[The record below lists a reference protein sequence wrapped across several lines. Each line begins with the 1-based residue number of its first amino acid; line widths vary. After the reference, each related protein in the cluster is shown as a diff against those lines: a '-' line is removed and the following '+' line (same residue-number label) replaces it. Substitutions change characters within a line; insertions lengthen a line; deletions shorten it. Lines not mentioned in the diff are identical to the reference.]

1 MQRIRKS
8 NRTGIYGPVYHSTP
22 GMFDDDARLTV
33 SGRLADNTK
42 ITLNKYLKNIHQTQI

>member
-33 SGRLADNTK
+33 FDRLVDNTK
-42 ITLNKYLKNIHQTQI
+42 ITLNKYLENIQQTQI